1 MTVERKKKRARRA
14 LALVAV
20 ETAQTELGGTYREL
34 GEATGRPLRSLRRWR
49 GRQGRGAPLLSY
61 PGPGKVALLE
71 LETLLSDLL
80 ALVHSRRR
88 TAGTGALYA
97 QFRDQVSRR
106 VLAEV
111 VAGLRQ
117 EYFHRQAA
125 LKRRINWNTP
135 GLIWS
140 MDDMEMTWLELG
152 LAGFEPPKVSW
163 HQVRDLSSRYH
174 FPPLV
179 TTALAPGAAVAERL
193 EALFLENG
201 PPLFLKRD
209 NGGNLNQAA
218 VNAVLAKYLV
228 IPLNSPPH
236 YPPYNGGI
244 EQAQDE
250 FQEALLAKF
259 LGRTWPGAGADEM
272 LSVLQMAS
280 EVVSHDL
287 NRRRRPCLRGH
298 RAALNFE
305 VGKQDRRFYYDRRQR
320 REVFD
325 EIKAMAAM
333 SLAEIKLT
341 DRRAAD
347 AAWRLAVETWLRRE
361 GHIAVSVGGKVLPYY
376 ACSERP

>member
-1 MTVERKKKRARRA
+1 MAIG
-14 LALVAV
+14 AV
-20 ETAQTELGGTYREL
+20 ETAHTELGGTYREL
-34 GEATGRPLRSLRRWR
+34 GVAAGLPLRSLRRWR
-49 GRQGRGAPLLSY
+49 ERQGCSAPLLSC
-61 PGPGKVALLE
+61 PGPQKVAPLE

-80 ALVHSRRR
+80 ALVHGRRR

-111 VAGLRQ
+111 VAGLRK
-117 EYFHRQAA
+117 EYLHQKVA
-125 LKRRINWNTP
+125 LQRRIIWNAP

-140 MDDMEMTWLELG
+140 MDDMEMTWRELG
-152 LAGFEPPKVSW
+152 LAGFEPPKVFW
-163 HQVRDLSSRYH
+163 HQIRDLSSRYH

-179 TTALAPGAAVAERL
+179 TTALAPGVAVAERL
-193 EALFLENG
+193 ETLFRENG

-209 NGGNLNQAA
+209 NGGNLNQSA

-244 EQAQDE
+244 EQAQNE
-250 FQEALLAKF
+250 FQKALLVKL
-259 LGRTWPGAGADEM
+259 LGRTWPGAGQAEM
-272 LSVLQMAS
+272 LSVIHLGS
-280 EVVSHDL
+280 EVVAHDL

-298 RAALNFE
+298 TAALDFE
-305 VGKQDRRFYYDRRQR
+305 VGKQNRRSYYDLRQR

-325 EIKAMAAM
+325 EISAMAAM
-333 SLAEIKLT
+333 SMAETKLT

-361 GHIAVSVGGKVLPYY
+361 GHITVSVGGKVLPYY
-376 ACSERP
+376 A